1 MPYSNKCTDLI
12 HFSLSFLDFCFN
24 VSKSSYF
31 LSHVVE
37 VMILTA
43 AVVVK
48 LPKRVLSKVLNTGS
62 GFECQIKKLI

>member
-1 MPYSNKCTDLI
+1 MPYSNKCIDRT
-12 HFSLSFLDFCFN
+12 FLVVIFGFCFN

-31 LSHVVE
+31 LSHVLE

-48 LPKRVLSKVLNTGS
+48 LPKRVLSKVLKAGS
-62 GFECQIKKLI
+62 GFE